1 MRMLVFFDLPM
12 VEPEDRRSYTQFHRF
27 LTKSGF
33 IMMQESVYCKL
44 LLNAT
49 AAEAVAASLR
59 KNKPDKGVVQMMC
72 ITEKQFARMEWIV
85 GEHHSEIVDS
95 GDRLVIL

>member
-1 MRMLVFFDLPM
+1 MSWRTVVM
-12 VEPEDRRSYTQFHRF
+12 VEPEDRRSYAQFHRF
-27 LTKSGF
+27 LTKNGF

-95 GDRLVIL
+95 DDRLVIL

>member
-1 MRMLVFFDLPM
+1 MSWRTVVM
-12 VEPEDRRSYTQFHRF
+12 VEPEDHRSYAQFHRF

-33 IMMQESVYCKL
+33 IMMQESVCCKL

-95 GDRLVIL
+95 DDRLVIL